1 MPEGR
6 TPGASTGSP
15 VVGDWRVA
23 RVGHALVISPDG
35 SWSHSARRG
44 EHVASG
50 DDASELASHLTN

>member
-23 RVGHALVISPDG
+23 RVGHAL
-35 SWSHSARRG
+35 RG
-44 EHVASG
+44 RVHATVMFCGPALG
-50 DDASELASHLTN
+50 AATM